1 MVISEI
7 RRWNLQIVKLVRSV
21 IVEEES
27 DTSATGDLRKRNIE
41 PPDIFRRIDVREV
54 NTSRSEFGQLSASGD
69 PSDCFRFVHNLE

>member
-21 IVEEES
+21 IVEEQS
-27 DTSATGDLRKRNIE
+27 NASVTGDLRKRNVE

-54 NTSRSEFGQLSASGD
+54 NTSSSEFGLISAAGD
-69 PSDCFRFVHNLE
+69 ARDCFGFVHNLE

>member
-7 RRWNLQIVKLVRSV
+7 RRWNLQIVEQVRSV

-27 DTSATGDLRKRNIE
+27 DTAATGDLRKRNIE

-54 NTSRSEFGQLSASGD
+54 NTSSGEFGHISASGD
-69 PSDCFRFVHNLE
+69 ASDCFGFVHNLE

>member
-27 DTSATGDLRKRNIE
+27 YTSATGELRKRNIE

-54 NTSRSEFGQLSASGD
+54 NTSRSEFGQLSVWRSERLLRLC
-69 PSDCFRFVHNLE
+69 S